1 MQNVQLKARP
11 TRNAKDAMEH
21 VRIHF
26 HLVLLSVYLAAAVT
40 ITPWCM
46 KADASLLMSVLVSDV
61 HRITLCSDNTVTHC
75 SHILFGKSTSCLYF
89 VCQIIF
95 STSLRA
101 THAACPIK
109 GQKYSECKGCDGTCE
124 EPFVPCPA
132 VCRPGC
138 SCPPDTVV
146 HEGLCIPLDDCP
158 PLSEW

>member
-61 HRITLCSDNTVTHC
+61 HKVTLCSDNTVTHC
-75 SHILFGKSTSCLYF
+75 CMHNVLFVANASF
-89 VCQIIF
+89 N
-95 STSLRA
+95 
-101 THAACPIK
+101 
-109 GQKYSECKGCDGTCE
+109 
-124 EPFVPCPA
+124 
-132 VCRPGC
+132 
-138 SCPPDTVV
+138 
-146 HEGLCIPLDDCP
+146 
-158 PLSEW
+158 PLSLNNLCEASFWTT